1 MAYKCVC
8 MYAYLCV
15 FVFLCTCVCMRVCA
29 RVCVCACTHG
39 LFLLICIHK
48 KCFRNKIFV
57 QRHLHAKDLSLF
69 IHNLNEKI
77 HWKHI
82 NL

>member
-1 MAYKCVC
+1 MAYKRVC

-15 FVFLCTCVCMRVCA
+15 FVFLCTCVCMHVC
-29 RVCVCACTHG
+29 VCVCACTHG

-57 QRHLHAKDLSLF
+57 QRHLHAKYLSLF